1 MNDPIDELESS
12 VRGRV
17 LRSESLEGYT
27 TYRTGGEAEVLIE
40 PADEKDLAT
49 VVRYARSKGI
59 PLTVLGAGS
68 NVIAPDAGLDGVVLV
83 IRRGLGSISFLSG
96 RRVRAG
102 AGVMLDELIDAV
114 GGRGFAGLE
123 ELAGIPGTVG
133 GALFMNAGTK
143 SAEIS
148 DRLSRLTILTFSGR
162 KRVLNSNELCF
173 GYRKSSLQGSGW
185 LIVSA
190 DFLLRSGDPAALR
203 ERAEEIRNSR
213 KRKYPWD
220 IPSAGSVFKH
230 PGGENAGSLIEEAG
244 CKGMRSGGASVSDMH
259 ANFIVNDGDATS
271 ADIMDLVCR
280 VRKMVFEQ
288 SGIILELEQIPL
300 GRYMKS

>member
-1 MNDPIDELESS
+1 MNDPINELERS

-40 PADEKDLAT
+40 PADEKDIIT
-49 VVRYARSKGI
+49 VVRYARSMGV

-68 NVIAPDAGLDGVVLV
+68 NVIAPDAGLDGLVLV
-83 IRRGLGSISFLSG
+83 IRRGLGSIRFLAG
-96 RRVRAG
+96 KRVRAG
-102 AGVMLDELIDAV
+102 AGVMLDELIDAA
-114 GGRGFAGLE
+114 GERGLAGLE

-133 GALFMNAGTK
+133 GAVFMNAGTRK
-143 SAEIS
+143 AEIS
-148 DRLSRLTILTFSGR
+148 DRLSRLTVLTCSGR

-173 GYRKSSLQGSGW
+173 GYRRSSLTDSGW

-213 KRKYPWD
+213 RMKYPWD

-230 PGGENAGSLIEEAG
+230 PAGQNAGRLIEEAG
-244 CKGMRSGGASVSDMH
+244 CKGMRSGGAAVSERH

-271 ADIMDLVCR
+271 ADIMALVDR
-280 VRKMVFEQ
+280 VRKMVFERF
-288 SGIILELEQIPL
+288 GVILELEQIPL
-300 GRYMKS
+300 SGVVE